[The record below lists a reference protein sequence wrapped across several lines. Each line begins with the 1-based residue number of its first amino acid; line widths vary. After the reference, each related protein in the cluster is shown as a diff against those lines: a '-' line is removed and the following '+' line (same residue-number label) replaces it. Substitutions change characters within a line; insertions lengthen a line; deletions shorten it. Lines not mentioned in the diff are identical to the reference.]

1 MLAYYRGWND
11 GMAKI
16 LHGNI
21 TNASRGC
28 DSEPRGRSQSTY
40 CLTKKTCP
48 CYTKSFFVRH
58 RFTRNVLI
66 AWHTIPVTFT
76 SSSFLGT
83 INHARL
89 QLTAPSQP
97 ILTPH
102 HRRIGSCKL
111 HNWAIKGQE
120 GLEFLVF
127 DHYVKPVLCGRKIP

>member
-1 MLAYYRGWND
+1 MLAYYQGWKD
-11 GMAKI
+11 GMVKI
-16 LHGNI
+16 LNGNI
-21 TNASRGC
+21 SNASRGC
-28 DSEPRGRSQSTY
+28 DGEPRGRSQSTY

-48 CYTKSFFVRH
+48 CHTKSFFVGHRH
-58 RFTRNVLI
+58 L
-66 AWHTIPVTFT
+66 HTTPVTFT